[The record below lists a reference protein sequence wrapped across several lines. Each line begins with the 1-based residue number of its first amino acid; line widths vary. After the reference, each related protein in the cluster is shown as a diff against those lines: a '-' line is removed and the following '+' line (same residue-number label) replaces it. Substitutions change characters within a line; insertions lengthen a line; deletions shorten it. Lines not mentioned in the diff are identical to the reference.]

1 MSKSH
6 HSHSTAKTKPQGVT
20 TPHGA
25 AVNNKQ
31 PTPTNKLMLANLKAD
46 LAIIRWEDMLP
57 KSLLPYE
64 VPHSFKFKL
73 IKRLLE
79 NQTVL
84 TSQQI
89 SGIRKFIETI
99 ENEEERGELYL
110 LLQKKVPYHSQRD
123 NLPPKSK
130 GQSQQYIA
138 DRMCNL
144 TSLAMAFESLGITNP
159 SDVKQFED
167 YLEELRLP
175 QGKRKTLG
183 DRKSVTTWQELA
195 KKFDVKYDEKSV
207 WFPKGRITKEYAL
220 ENIQPR
226 LKKGHAVILSVFKPD
241 KGHIVR
247 LQEITDEG
255 IIVDD
260 PFGKVNLAKR
270 EAGGSGFGKTSN
282 PKSGEEGQLLGED
295 NLWTWKELANVTM
308 KYYVV
313 FYR

>member
-1 MSKSH
+1 MSRPH
-6 HSHSTAKTKPQGVT
+6 HSNSTVKPKHRGVA
-20 TPHGA
+20 TPHGV
-25 AVNNKQ
+25 AVTNKQ
-31 PTPTNKLMLANLKAD
+31 PDPANQLMLAKLKSD
-46 LAIIRWEDMLP
+46 LAIVKWEDMLP
-57 KSLLPYE
+57 KFLLPYE
-64 VPHSFKFKL
+64 APHSLKFKL
-73 IKRLLE
+73 IKRFLD

-89 SGIRKFIETI
+89 STTRLIIETI
-99 ENEEERGELYL
+99 ENEDERGELYL

-123 NLPPKSK
+123 NLPSKSK
-130 GQSQQYIA
+130 GQSQQHIA

-175 QGKRKTLG
+175 KDKRKGLG

-195 KKFDVKYDEKSV
+195 KKFDVKYDEKAV

-226 LKKGHAVILSVFKPD
+226 LKKGHAVILSVFKSD

-255 IIVDD
+255 LIVDD
-260 PFGKVNLAKR
+260 PFGKVDLAKR
-270 EAGGSGFGKTSN
+270 EAGGFGFGKTSN
-282 PKSGEEGQLLGED
+282 PKAGEEGQLLGED
-295 NLWTWKELANVTM
+295 SLWTWKELANVTM